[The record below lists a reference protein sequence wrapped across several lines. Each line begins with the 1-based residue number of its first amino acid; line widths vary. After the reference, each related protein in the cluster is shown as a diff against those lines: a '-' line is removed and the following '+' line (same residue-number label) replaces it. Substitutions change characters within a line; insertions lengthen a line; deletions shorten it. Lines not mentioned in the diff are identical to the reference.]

1 MTSSRTAVVVS
12 LFVFAA
18 TLTSVAQTPSL
29 KGVWRIVEVTGA
41 DGKVN
46 PKPEPGLY
54 IFTDRH
60 YSIMRVNE
68 PRAALPESPGDK
80 ERLAAFDPFTA
91 NSGTYQVKG
100 TQLMTQPMVAK
111 NPNVMTGKG
120 GTSEL
125 KMEGANVAYIT
136 GGGGPGAKQTFKLQR
151 IE

>member
-1 MTSSRTAVVVS
+1 MTTLMKVAASLVVVGIAFPGS
-12 LFVFAA
+12 
-18 TLTSVAQTPSL
+18 AQAQSI
-29 KGVWRIVEVTGA
+29 KGVWQVVEVTAA
-41 DGKVN
+41 DGKAN

-60 YSIMRVNE
+60 YSIMRVNQ
-68 PRAALPESPGDK
+68 PRAALPESPTDK
-80 ERLAAFDPFTA
+80 DRLAAFDPFTA

-100 TQLMTQPMVAK
+100 TQLLTQPMVAK

-120 GTSEL
+120 GTNEL

-136 GGGGPGAKQTFKLQR
+136 GGGGPGGKQIVKLQR